1 MGAFAAWFGA
11 GGNALAALRLGEGK
25 HEVAERT
32 LANSLLMLV
41 VVPLVLTVVS
51 LAFLDPVLDF
61 LGATDSNRQLSRDFC
76 HVILLGFV
84 LQAVGAGLSNFVRTD
99 GAPAYALLIMF
110 VGTVVSCALNW
121 LFVMVLRMGMT
132 GSALATVAGQAVT
145 TAMVVQYFL
154 SKRCKL
160 RLRAEYLKPDSKLIG
175 NIAILGLSTF
185 LVQVAGALTSSML
198 NLQIT
203 ALGPTDP
210 VGADGGLAAI
220 GTVNK
225 VIQLLFFVIMGF
237 SVAAQ
242 PILGF
247 NYGAQSYR
255 RVRKTLWITVISAIV
270 VNLVL
275 WALCRAF
282 CDQIMMFFG
291 LTSGLL
297 GFAET
302 TLMLMTLMFP
312 VVPFQVVCANYFQAT
327 GQPLKATLLDADPPA
342 HFLPALPVH
351 RSRRVALADR
361 HDPAC
366 LPACGARRG
375 RRLGDFGDGRLHR
388 ARDGAPFQASG
399 PTQPAHCRQERL
411 LGPGCPQRR
420 RRSRPQAAACR
431 RASSRPV
438 SAPLWLPANRSRR
451 GTSSFAPPTK
461 TTTATTPTQT
471 GRPTESPSSKKT
483 PGVDCRLRVLFAKGC
498 RVALPVR

>member
-1 MGAFAAWFGA
+1 M
-11 GGNALAALRLGEGK
+11 
-25 HEVAERT
+25 
-32 LANSLLMLV
+32 
-41 VVPLVLTVVS
+41 
-51 LAFLDPVLDF
+51 LDF

-327 GQPLKATLLDADPPA
+327 GPPLKATLPTLTRQLIFYLPCLFIVPA
-342 HFLPALPVH
+342 VLPSLTGMTP
-351 RSRRVALADR
+351 L
-361 HDPAC
+361 AC
-366 LPACGARRG
+366 LPAAPAVADA
-375 RRLGDFGDGRLHR
+375 LAIFVIGRLR
-388 ARDGAPFQASG
+388 RCARDGAPCQASG
-399 PTQPAHCRQERL
+399 PTQPAQAPADRIRL

-420 RRSRPQAAACR
+420 RREPPT
-431 RASSRPV
+431 SSCLPTSVEPTR

-498 RVALPVR
+498 RVASPVR